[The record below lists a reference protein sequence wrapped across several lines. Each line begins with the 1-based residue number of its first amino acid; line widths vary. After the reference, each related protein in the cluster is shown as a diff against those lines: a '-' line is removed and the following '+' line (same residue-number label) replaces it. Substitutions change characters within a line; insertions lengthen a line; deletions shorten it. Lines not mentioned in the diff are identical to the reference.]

1 MNINTQLVE
10 FFAERGFI
18 SEAEFAQIFDE
29 CEKSQKLVYEYLI
42 ENKQFPET
50 QLMEALAEYCC
61 LPYIDAEMLRIDS
74 ALLKSMNL
82 TYLKRLKVMPV
93 CIDASGT
100 LIVAIARPFSIAA
113 RSATASIHT
122 GKREYILVAPS
133 KLERCID
140 AVLTVQSTAKA
151 LDSIGNEQQ
160 FNDSSNADA
169 EKAQID
175 IDIVN
180 APAVRLVD
188 SIIREAIPIRASDI
202 HIEPFENEVSVR
214 YRIDGDLNE
223 RASFQIESYKAVCA
237 RLKIMSNIN
246 IAERRV
252 PQDGRFSMSIND
264 VEYDFRV
271 STLPS
276 VYGEKFVIRVLD
288 KNAFSYTR
296 NELGFT
302 EESNNTINEML
313 AHPHGIILLTGPT
326 GCGKSTTLYTFLR
339 ELNSSKVNIVTVED
353 PVEHT
358 IKGINQVQVNSKANL
373 TFATTLR
380 SILRQDPNI
389 IMVGEI
395 RDSETVQ
402 IAIRAAITG
411 HLVFSTLH
419 TNDAVSAIARLED
432 MGVSSYLI
440 ADAVVGVISQRLIKC
455 LCPMCKKEALTSESE
470 MAMLGID
477 KPAKIYRPHGCA
489 YCNGTGYK
497 GRTAATEILR
507 LDDDMRHM
515 INSRTSTT
523 ELREYALNHGMISL
537 LETCKSYVLNG
548 TTSIQEMLSLTLE

>member
-10 FFAERGFI
+10 FFAKKGFVA
-18 SEAEFAQIFDE
+18 EAEFTQIFDE
-29 CEKSQKLVYEYLI
+29 CDKSKKLIYEFLI
-42 ENKQFPET
+42 ESRHLPET
-50 QLMEALAEYCC
+50 EVMEALAEYCC
-61 LPYIDAEMLRIDS
+61 LPYIDAEMLHVDE
-74 ALLKSMNL
+74 ALLKSMSL

-100 LIVAIARPFSIAA
+100 LIIAIANPFSIAA
-113 RSATASIHT
+113 RSATASIHA
-122 GKREYILVAPS
+122 GRREYILVAPS

-140 AVLTVQSTAKA
+140 AVLTVQSTSRA
-151 LDSIGNEQQ
+151 LDSIENEQQ
-160 FNDSSNADA
+160 FKDNSNTDT
-169 EKAQID
+169 EKAQTD

-202 HIEPFENEVSVR
+202 HIEPFESEVAVR
-214 YRIDGDLNE
+214 YRIDGDLSE
-223 RASFQIESYKAVCA
+223 RTSFQIESYQAVCA
-237 RLKIMSNIN
+237 RLKIMSGIN
-246 IAERRV
+246 IAERRI
-252 PQDGRFSMSIND
+252 PQDGRFSMNINNT
-264 VEYDFRV
+264 EYDFRV
-271 STLPS
+271 STLPT

-302 EESNNTINEML
+302 EASNHLIDEML
-313 AHPHGIILLTGPT
+313 DHPHGIILLTGPT

-339 ELNSSKVNIVTVED
+339 ELNSKKVNIVTVED

-358 IKGINQVQVNSKANL
+358 IKGINQVQVNTKANL

-395 RDSETVQ
+395 RDSETAQ

-440 ADAVVGVISQRLIKC
+440 ADAVVGVISQRLVKC
-455 LCPMCKKEALTSESE
+455 LCPMCKKESMTNESE

-477 KPAKIYRPHGCA
+477 KPAKIYRPNGCT
-489 YCNGTGYK
+489 YCNNTGYK
-497 GRTAATEILR
+497 GRTAATEILS
-507 LDDDMRHM
+507 LNDHMRHM
-515 INSRTSTT
+515 INSGTSTT
-523 ELREYALNHGMISL
+523 ELREYAIKQDMSTL
-537 LETCKSYVLNG
+537 LDTCKSFVLNG
-548 TTSIQEMLSLTLE
+548 TTSIQELLSLSLE